1 MAETLPPTAS
11 RRTGGDQ
18 SLPTNPIGCFVGVV
32 LPAALV
38 CVNRLFIIFAYDR
51 KTKALPWTGSARG
64 LHRAGW
70 SADMDI
76 ASEAATR
83 ADARKQRNSS
93 IMLTDRRRI
102 EFDADALV
110 AAITSSPRAAESLG
124 LPRAAP
130 YGARFYPEECEV
142 EFLYGTMQTP
152 RAFRLKAAV
161 VGAFLVS
168 YCVRARLPL
177 PRDAD
182 KRVRIEANA
191 VILTLRTLIPRVMT
205 VAEERHPVA
214 EPLRMTSD

>member
-1 MAETLPPTAS
+1 MFCWS
-11 RRTGGDQ
+11 
-18 SLPTNPIGCFVGVV
+18 CFA
-32 LPAALV
+32 AALV

-142 EFLYGTMQTP
+142 EFLYEYHADTP
-152 RAFRLKAAV
+152 RISPQSRGCRRLSRFVLRSSAATTPA
-161 VGAFLVS
+161 G
-168 YCVRARLPL
+168 
-177 PRDAD
+177 AD